1 MYYCFNILFWIWL
14 CSELH
19 TSRSKTILHE
29 NNVWNIPGEIMDGLD
44 AMIPLGRLRKNRER
58 TSSSDKSS
66 GLQVLRLYFNGFVSL
81 GSYSCFGFI
90 CVLFFFLLK
99 FILTWCSSTAV
110 FYSVSC
116 SFAERAAALLVKGS
130 REFSFSDAKFSYHL
144 RSTILVVVLVQIWAK
159 PKQELWKGRS
169 SKQ

>member
-1 MYYCFNILFWIWL
+1 
-14 CSELH
+14 
-19 TSRSKTILHE
+19 
-29 NNVWNIPGEIMDGLD
+29 MDGLD

-99 FILTWCSSTAV
+99 FILT
-110 FYSVSC
+110 
-116 SFAERAAALLVKGS
+116 
-130 REFSFSDAKFSYHL
+130 
-144 RSTILVVVLVQIWAK
+144 
-159 PKQELWKGRS
+159 
-169 SKQ
+169 

>member
-1 MYYCFNILFWIWL
+1 
-14 CSELH
+14 
-19 TSRSKTILHE
+19 
-29 NNVWNIPGEIMDGLD
+29 
-44 AMIPLGRLRKNRER
+44 
-58 TSSSDKSS
+58 
-66 GLQVLRLYFNGFVSL
+66 LQVLRLYFNGFVSL
-81 GSYSCFGFI
+81 GSYSCFGCI
-90 CVLFFFLLK
+90 CVLFFLQETQNKTCWKFQGSTMMLLIRICGKKAYFLLK